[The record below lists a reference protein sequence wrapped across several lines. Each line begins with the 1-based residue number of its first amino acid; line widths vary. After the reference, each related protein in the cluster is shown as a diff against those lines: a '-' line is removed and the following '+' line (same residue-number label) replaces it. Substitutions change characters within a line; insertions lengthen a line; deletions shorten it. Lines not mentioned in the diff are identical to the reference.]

1 LSGTAARYVDFAIL
15 RGDPSDG
22 LPGVA
27 GVGEKTAARLVRDYP
42 SLDALVAGRDRLPA
56 RVAGALAGAGEYLD
70 AMRVVVPVATR
81 LDVSSTAPASPT
93 WSACRSWPGATR
105 SAARS
110 AGGSRPCATPAS
122 PAPSHR
128 PQVAPAPGSAG
139 RRPTSGGAPSAGDA
153 RPRTLAWFLHRLDTV
168 SSPSRGLLR
177 LA

>member
-22 LPGVA
+22 LPGSRA
-27 GVGEKTAARLVRDYP
+27 WGEDRRP
-42 SLDALVAGRDRLPA
+42 PGPRLPQLGRPGRRARPPAA

-81 LDVSSTAPASPT
+81 LDVSSTAPASPDVERLQELAGRHSLRGPVRRLLAAMRDAGPF
-93 WSACRSWPGATR
+93 SAEPP
-105 SAARS
+105 AA
-110 AGGSRPCATPAS
+110 
-122 PAPSHR
+122 
-128 PQVAPAPGSAG
+128 GSA
-139 RRPTSGGAPSAGDA
+139 RPRVRGTAADVRGAPSAGDA

>member
-42 SLDALVAGRDRLPA
+42 SLDALVAGRDRLPPASPA
-56 RVAGALAGAGEYLD
+56 RWRAPASTWTHARGG
-70 AMRVVVPVATR
+70 PVATR
-81 LDVSSTAPASPT
+81 LDVSSTAPASPDVERLQELAGRHSLRGPVRRLLAAMRDAGPF
-93 WSACRSWPGATR
+93 SAEPP
-105 SAARS
+105 AA
-110 AGGSRPCATPAS
+110 
-122 PAPSHR
+122 
-128 PQVAPAPGSAG
+128 GSA
-139 RRPTSGGAPSAGDA
+139 RPRVRGTAADVRGAPSAGDA